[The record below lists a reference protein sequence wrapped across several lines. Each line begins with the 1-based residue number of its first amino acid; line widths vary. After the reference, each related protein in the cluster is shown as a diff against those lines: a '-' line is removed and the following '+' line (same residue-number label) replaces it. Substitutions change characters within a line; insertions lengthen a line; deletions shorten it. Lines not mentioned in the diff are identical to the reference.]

1 MNTNAPLDPVIDAVE
16 VNGSASDSIH
26 TYSMIERSDRLDFD
40 IRDQSVRSPVTQPH
54 RHEYFQIF
62 ANQAGAA
69 PHLLGGRRCESV
81 PRSLIFIL
89 PYRVHL
95 AMVAPGSRYQLIN
108 FSSKF
113 LRPDFALT
121 PLEMEEASIAQ
132 YPELTPFIYQ
142 GWFDFVFDPVEF
154 AYIETLLQRLQKARN
169 HRTLGTLERA
179 RGAMLELIGM
189 TTERFATELQ
199 SLAEQ
204 RIYLQ
209 GHTDALRRIF
219 KFIDENLHQDIGLAE
234 VAEAA
239 FLSPNYLSQL
249 LKKHTGQAFVD
260 WLTGRRMERARDLLA
275 HTADRVSTIAH
286 RVGFSDEAYF
296 TRRFNQRFGVAPTA
310 YRRSLRGGS

>member
-1 MNTNAPLDPVIDAVE
+1 MNHHAEPAPGQAPADVAVLGSDA
-16 VNGSASDSIH
+16 IH
-26 TYSMIERSDRLDFD
+26 TYSMMERSDRLDFD
-40 IRDQSVRSPVTQPH
+40 IRDQAVRSPVTQPH

-81 PRSLIFIL
+81 PRSLIFVL

-95 AMVAPGSRYQLIN
+95 AMVEPGTRYQLIN
-108 FSSKF
+108 FSSRF
-113 LRPDFALT
+113 LRPDFALS
-121 PLEMEEASIAQ
+121 PLEMEEASITQ

-142 GWFDFVFDPVEF
+142 GWFDFVFDPDEF
-154 AYIETLLQRLQKARN
+154 AYIESLLHRLRQARS

-179 RGAMLELIGM
+179 RGALFELIGM
-189 TTERFATELQ
+189 TTERFAPELQ

-204 RIYLQ
+204 RVYLQ

-219 KFIDENLHQDIGLAE
+219 KFIDENLHLEIGLTE

-260 WLTGRRMERARDLLA
+260 WLTGRRMERARELLA
-275 HTADRVSTIAH
+275 HTSDRVSTIAH
-286 RVGFSDEAYF
+286 SVGFSDEAYF
-296 TRRFNQRFGVAPTA
+296 TRRFKQRFGTAPTS
-310 YRRSLRGGS
+310 YRRSIHKDT